1 MIDPRDVT
9 KYDRTQSELEEFWLF
24 CLVVAGKTAMTQAKL
39 LDAFLTDIL
48 EDIPFADATPFEALR
63 NAVDEGWLLD
73 KLKASRLG
81 QYTRLEKAMRLS
93 LDLDL
98 TNDTVDKFEAIPGVG
113 SKTARFFLLHTRENQ
128 QIAVLDTH
136 VLRYMRDQG
145 LTEQKGTPPKGPK
158 YEALEKV
165 FIGLAAKAKMSIAD
179 FDLHIWRTYSGNTL

>member
-9 KYDRTQSELEEFWLF
+9 KYDRTQAELEEFWLF
-24 CLVVAGKTAMTQAKL
+24 CLVVAGKTAMTQARL
-39 LDAFLTDIL
+39 LEGFLSHLRDACDI
-48 EDIPFADATPFEALR
+48 TPFEAVKR
-63 NAVDEGWLLD
+63 AVDDGTLLD
-73 KLKASRLG
+73 KLKYSRLG
-81 QYTRLEKAMRLS
+81 QFTRLEKAMRLS

-98 TNDTVDKFEAIPGVG
+98 TNDAVDAFEAIPGVG
-113 SKTARFFLLHTRENQ
+113 SKTARFFLLHTRKDQ